1 MRFAYCVLLLFA
13 SWVGGCNV
21 LFVARCRS
29 LSVVSCSLFDGYGL
43 LFAAV
48 CRVWLLVACCLLMFV
63 CCLMFL
69 ASLF

>member
-1 MRFAYCVLLLFA
+1 MRSACCVLLLVA
-13 SWVGGCNV
+13 SCSDGCNV

-29 LSVVSCSLFDGYGL
+29 LFVASCSLFDGYGL

-48 CRVWLLVACCLLMFV
+48 CRVWLLDACCLLFFV
-63 CCLMFL
+63 RCLMFV